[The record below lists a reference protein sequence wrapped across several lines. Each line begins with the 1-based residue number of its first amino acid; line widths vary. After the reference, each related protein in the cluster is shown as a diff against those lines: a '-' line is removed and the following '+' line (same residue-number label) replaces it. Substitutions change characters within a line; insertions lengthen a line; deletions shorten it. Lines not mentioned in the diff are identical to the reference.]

1 MAEKEKYIAIPFK
14 DLETGVLFRD
24 RPLRRYTAKRY
35 QYKKVILD
43 RAPKYNPKETYSLGY
58 NQFDNHVYYFNDR
71 IETDM
76 GYVGSIVPGE
86 IFSHDGKEYIKIA
99 GEVPESYNNTIYG
112 VGLNLKDYDLCLFK
126 LEYDVYI

>member
-24 RPLRRYTAKRY
+24 RPLRRYTTKRY
-35 QYKKVILD
+35 QYKKVTLD
-43 RAPKYNPKETYSLGY
+43 KAPKYNLRETHSLGY
-58 NQFDNHVYYFNDR
+58 NQFDNRVYYFNDR
-71 IETDM
+71 IETDI
-76 GYVGSIVPGE
+76 GYVGSILPGE

-99 GEVPESYNNTIYG
+99 GEVPDSYNKNIYG
-112 VGLNLKDYDLCLFK
+112 VGVHLKDNDLYLFK